1 MSLAWELLNSRRGWR
16 CVCCPLPTFCECVA
30 WKPWTRVEREPMLC
44 EVGLLTD
51 RFVMCWSLWCWY
63 RCGDAL
69 CVSVVSYKP
78 WYCLDARRV
87 HRLMREERDCTIL
100 VLLVCFLWR
109 IQARPMHLELPK
121 QIVHNIRGRLV
132 SCYKCHMVIAGR
144 TFQLFEMGLGHATV
158 LHVETLLHSFFS
170 RFY

>member
-1 MSLAWELLNSRRGWR
+1 MRVAQLSSWMEMRVLPAANVLWVRSVKAMNKCWAWTNVLWSGAFDRPIHDELDL
-16 CVCCPLPTFCECVA
+16 V
-30 WKPWTRVEREPMLC
+30 MLVQMLIC
-44 EVGLLTD
+44 AMH
-51 RFVMCWSLWCWY
+51 F
-63 RCGDAL
+63 
-69 CVSVVSYKP
+69 CVSYEP

-100 VLLVCFLWR
+100 VLPVCFVWR

-121 QIVHNIRGRLV
+121 QIAHNIRGRLV

-144 TFQLFEMGLGHATV
+144 TVQLFEMGLGHATI

-170 RFY
+170 RFYLLF